1 MTNWTKEVCG
11 NELPEELQLVSP
23 DTYIQRKNIRYVAGI
38 SAVDEMQ
45 GMDDHYECFSR
56 FITVDEYNNLAEIKN
71 MKAEEAIDAY
81 TLQLMEEGLL

>member
-23 DTYIQRKNIRYVAGI
+23 DTYIQRNNIRYVAGTFTM
-38 SAVDEMQ
+38 DEQ
-45 GMDDHYECFSR
+45 GMGDHYECFSR
-56 FITVDEYNNLAEIKN
+56 FITVDEYNNLSEIKN

-81 TLQLMEEGLL
+81 TLQLIEEGLL